1 MGYNLYLIM
10 DLYNLKNKKLTQID
24 SKPFNLEKDIQ
35 KVVEENT
42 QELFNLQYVTSEFS
56 LGDFRI
62 DTLCFDEEY
71 NSFVIIEYKKG
82 KSYSVIDQGYSYLSL
97 MLNNKSDFI
106 LEYNENK
113 KNNLKRGDVDWGSSK
128 VIFLS
133 PSFNTYQK
141 NSVNFKDVPF
151 ELWEIKRFSNN
162 TIGLDQHISTSKES
176 IQKIDSSKDSV
187 IRKVGKE
194 VKVYEENDQISKC
207 SKSLIENWNKL
218 KEYFSNLEG
227 VEIVPKRSYISLMIG
242 KKNVSFFNF
251 RKETILI
258 ELLRG
263 QISPDGT
270 KSKNYFN
277 LDDPKKVSKESGWK
291 WKSGTK
297 GKVYKILFDKNSDTD
312 YIMFLINQKYKNLTN

>member
-1 MGYNLYLIM
+1 M

-42 QELFNLQYVTSEFS
+42 QELFNVQYVTSEFS

-62 DTLCFDEEY
+62 DTLCFDEEN
-71 NSFVIIEYKKG
+71 NSFVIIEYKRG

-128 VIFLS
+128 VIFIS

-151 ELWEIKRFSNN
+151 ELWEIKKYKNN
-162 TIGLDQHISTSKES
+162 LISLNQHLPSSKES
-176 IQKIDSSKDSV
+176 IQNLEGSKDSV
-187 IRKVGKE
+187 IKDVGKE
-194 VKVYEENDQISKC
+194 VKVYTEDDVFGRKNVNDITRELYEE
-207 SKSLIENWNKL
+207 L
-218 KEYFSNLEG
+218 KEKISDWEDIRF
-227 VEIVPKRSYISLMIG
+227 VPKRNYIG
-242 KKNVSFFNF
+242 VWKKNKGRFFLYI
-251 RKETILI
+251 R
-258 ELLRG
+258 
-263 QISPDGT
+263 
-270 KSKNYFN
+270 KNYIRINIVRKISYTGKVESVKNKFS
-277 LDDPKKVSKESGWK
+277 LDDPKK
-291 WKSGTK
+291 
-297 GKVYKILFDKNSDTD
+297 LFHEWN
-312 YIMFLINQKYKNLTN
+312 NKYKELYEYDLKDNKKMDYLVLMLKQKFDS